1 MEEVKAETKN
11 KITVGEIVWI
21 CISGAIAVAG
31 LTLVIFGIVGDY
43 LPLKSSE
50 NWILLGEASFQNVM
64 KMNYR
69 WFGVILIL
77 FAAFVSVIFPPIITR
92 RRGDIDEERRSKT
105 ATSSSPSA
113 NPLEPLRLLRRL
125 PCNRSNAAYALLARQ
140 KN

>member
-77 FAAFVSVIFPPIITR
+77 FAAFVSVIFLNYYAKKS
-92 RRGDIDEERRSKT
+92 DIDEER
-105 ATSSSPSA
+105 A
-113 NPLEPLRLLRRL
+113 LRRQQRL
-125 PCNRSNAAYALLARQ
+125 QVISQSAEAAPAPAKAPATEVPATPVAEK

>member
-77 FAAFVSVIFPPIITR
+77 FAAFVSVIFLNYYAKKS
-92 RRGDIDEERRSKT
+92 DIDEER
-105 ATSSSPSA
+105 A
-113 NPLEPLRLLRRL
+113 LRRQQRL
-125 PCNRSNAAYALLARQ
+125 QVISQSAEAAPAPA
-140 KN
+140 KAPATEVPATPVGEKKIN

>member
-77 FAAFVSVIFPPIITR
+77 FAAFVSVIFLNYYAKKS
-92 RRGDIDEERRSKT
+92 DIDEER
-105 ATSSSPSA
+105 A
-113 NPLEPLRLLRRL
+113 LRRQQRL
-125 PCNRSNAAYALLARQ
+125 QVISQSAEAAPAPA
-140 KN
+140 KAPATEVPATPVAEKKIN